1 MYLLQRYVVMPF
13 FDRPVEKP
21 EELFDRE
28 KEFEDLRKAIARYA
42 ITIVVGFRR
51 VGKTS
56 LIKSATFDMPRVYVD
71 VRKFE
76 VLQYITYDMFLD
88 ELKKSLSSFLSFDK
102 RIVEYLRIVKG
113 VKIFEVGV
121 EFSYGRSRP
130 LFTSILESL
139 DRWAGDRGIKLVF
152 IIDEAQ
158 ELIKLKGYSII
169 LAIAY
174 AYDNLRNISFVFA
187 GSKIGLLYRFL
198 KIYDPSSPLYGRYME
213 RIELK
218 PLTREKAIE
227 FPRKGFE
234 EHGIKVDE
242 MFLEIA
248 VQKLGGIIGWLSY
261 LGLKTLSRGEADP
274 RIVDEVVEEASR
286 IVVNEF
292 CNFVNAM
299 GSKRYI
305 EIIKAI
311 SSEGA
316 TWSQIK
322 RYLEIK
328 LGTKIYD
335 SELSRLLKNLID
347 SGFIE
352 KKDDLYIIPDL
363 ILRHSSKSIKC

>member
-1 MYLLQRYVVMPF
+1 MPF

-28 KEFEDLRKAIARYA
+28 KEFESLKKAVDRYA
-42 ITIVVGFRR
+42 MTIVVGFRR

-56 LIKSATFDMPRVYVD
+56 LIKAATIDMPRIYVD

-88 ELKKSLSSFLSFDK
+88 ELRKSLSNFLSFDK
-102 RIVEYLRIVKG
+102 RVAEYLNVVKG
-113 VKIFEVGV
+113 LKVFGIEV
-121 EFSYGRSRP
+121 ELSQRRSRP

-139 DRWAGDRGIKLVF
+139 DRWARDRGVKLVF

-169 LAIAY
+169 QAIAY
-174 AYDNLRNISFVFA
+174 AYDNLRNITFLFA

-198 KIYDPSSPLYGRYME
+198 KIHDPSSPLYGRYIE

-227 FPRKGFE
+227 FLRKGFE
-234 EHGIKVDE
+234 EHRIKVDE
-242 MFLEIA
+242 VFLETA

-261 LGLKTLSRGEADP
+261 LGLKTLNRGETNL
-274 RIVDEVVEEASR
+274 RIIDEVVEEASK
-286 IVVNEF
+286 IVINEF
-292 CNFVNAM
+292 CNFINAM

-305 EIIKAI
+305 EMVRAV

-322 RYLEIK
+322 RYLELR
-328 LGTKIYD
+328 LGVKIYD

-347 SGFIE
+347 NGYIE
-352 KKDDLYIIPDL
+352 KTDELYTIPDP
-363 ILRHSSKSIKC
+363 ILKYSSKSIKC